1 MDMSTTANIS
11 RIKVWDPLVRGF
23 HWLLVAG
30 FFTAYF
36 TEDDFLVPHVWA
48 GYLVLGLLG
57 LRLVWGLVGSR
68 HARFGDFIH
77 RPRVVLAYL
86 RDTLRGRAARYLG
99 HNPAGG
105 MMIAALLVS
114 LLMTG
119 VSGLALYG
127 AGDQAGPL
135 AQAMIGS
142 GEGWDEALEDI
153 HEFFANFT
161 VLLVA
166 VHVAG
171 VMLASLLHREN
182 LVRAMITG
190 YKRKD

>member
-1 MDMSTTANIS
+1 
-11 RIKVWDPLVRGF
+11 
-23 HWLLVAG
+23 
-30 FFTAYF
+30 
-36 TEDDFLVPHVWA
+36 
-48 GYLVLGLLG
+48 VLGLLG

-142 GEGWDEALEDI
+142 GEGWDEALEEI